1 MRGAL
6 SRWAT
11 EHIAPANPS
20 AIACE
25 TIADVYCH
33 SNTVEIDMRT
43 AILAGLFLGVVSV
56 GIPAAAATRTF
67 PVGGFD
73 KVRSSVPFDVFVKAG
88 APLGVHAIGKDD
100 LLARLHIYVRDG
112 QLVIEAPKGRW
123 FQNITLRKEDRV
135 TINVSVPRLSGVA
148 LDGPGDMTVNAVR
161 APVASVALNGPGDL
175 LIGAIDAGRADVA
188 LNGPGDITIAG
199 KSGSAKIVG
208 RGPGD
213 VRGAAWTV
221 NDVTV
226 DLMGP
231 GDVAVTAL
239 RTATVKLMGPGDV
252 HIGGRPRCQVS
263 KMGPGSVRCGG

>member
-1 MRGAL
+1 
-6 SRWAT
+6 
-11 EHIAPANPS
+11 
-20 AIACE
+20 
-25 TIADVYCH
+25 
-33 SNTVEIDMRT
+33 MRT
-43 AILAGLFLGVVSV
+43 ALLAGLLLLGTSAPV
-56 GIPAAAATRTF
+56 AAATRTF

-73 KVRSSVPFDVFVKAG
+73 RVRSSVPFDVFVKAG

-100 LLARLHIYVRDG
+100 LLARLHVYVRGG
-112 QLVIEAPKGRW
+112 QLIIETPKERW

-161 APVASVALNGPGDL
+161 APVASVALNGPGNL
-175 LIGAIDAGRADVA
+175 LIGTIEAARADVA
-188 LNGPGDITIAG
+188 LNGPGNITIAG
-199 KSGSAKIVG
+199 KSSSAKIVG

-221 NDVTV
+221 TDVTV
-226 DLMGP
+226 DVMGP
-231 GDVAVTAL
+231 GNVAVTAL

-252 HIGGRPRCQVS
+252 RIDGRPRCQVS